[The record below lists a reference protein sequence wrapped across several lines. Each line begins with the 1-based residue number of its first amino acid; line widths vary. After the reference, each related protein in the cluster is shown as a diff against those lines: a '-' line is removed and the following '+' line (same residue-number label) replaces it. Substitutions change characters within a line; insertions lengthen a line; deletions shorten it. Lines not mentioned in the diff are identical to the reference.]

1 MTPQEI
7 QSMIEAGIEN
17 AEVSVDGDGS
27 HFAARVVSDVFEGL
41 PMVKQHQLVYAA
53 LGDSMESAIHALSI
67 QTYTRAEWE
76 RASKLQVM

>member
-1 MTPQEI
+1 
-7 QSMIEAGIEN
+7 MIEAGIEN

-53 LGDSMESAIHALSI
+53 LGDSMEGAIHALSI

>member
-53 LGDSMESAIHALSI
+53 LGDSMESAIHAMSI
-67 QTYTRAEWE
+67 QTYTREAWDKA
-76 RASKLQVM
+76 RKFQTL

>member
-53 LGDSMESAIHALSI
+53 LGDSMEGAIHALSI

>member
-53 LGDSMESAIHALSI
+53 LGDSMAGAIHALSI

>member
-7 QSMIEAGIEN
+7 QSMIEAGVEN

-53 LGDSMESAIHALSI
+53 LGDSMAGAIHALSI

>member
-7 QSMIEAGIEN
+7 QSMIEAGIEG

-27 HFAARVVSDVFEGL
+27 HFAARVVSDVFEGV
-41 PMVKQHQLVYAA
+41 PMVKQHQMVYAA
-53 LGDSMESAIHALSI
+53 LGNSMESAIHALSI
-67 QTYTRAEWE
+67 QTYTRAEWQ

>member
-1 MTPQEI
+1 MTPEQI
-7 QSMIEAGIEN
+7 KAMIETNMEG
-17 AEVSVDGDGS
+17 AEVRVDGDGS

-41 PMVKQHQLVYAA
+41 PMVKQHQLVYAS

-67 QTYTRAEWE
+67 QTYTRAQWE